1 MTLPFLLEDVMKI
14 YVARHGETAWNA
26 ENKICG
32 RTDLPLTERGI
43 RQAKLL
49 AERLADVHIDR
60 IIASPMIR
68 AQQTAAAVSE
78 VTGIPVQTDP
88 RLIEQNFGIYEGKD
102 RKDPGYLANK
112 RMFAYRYPG
121 GESQMDVAHR
131 VYSLIEELKEKY
143 PNENILLVCHG
154 GVCRSVRTYF
164 EDMTNDEYFYFSEE
178 NANARLYEL

>member
-1 MTLPFLLEDVMKI
+1 MKL

-32 RTDLPLTERGI
+32 RTDLPLTDRGI
-43 RQAKLL
+43 RQAKAL
-49 AERLADVHIDR
+49 AENMAGIPIDR

-78 VTGIPVQTDP
+78 VLGIAVQTDA
-88 RLIEQNFGIYEGKD
+88 RLIEQNFGIFEGKD

-121 GESQMDVAHR
+121 GESQMDVAYR
-131 VYSLIEELKEKY
+131 VYGLIEELKGKY
-143 PNENILLVCHG
+143 PDESILLVCHG

-178 NANARLYEL
+178 NANARMYEL